1 MCIICCFSSVFL
13 LLFAAA
19 MTQETY
25 DYCSSI
31 VMTSSLSQSGIPLQI
46 NHPKE
51 VTLTWESVASGNKLE
66 ANGSN
71 HVSLSTYTGGGKA
84 VVWASVDS
92 NVPPK
97 CSAHS
102 LRTSTIAWWIPI
114 ASMAYFLTP
123 FKSKTFWI
131 LFFLL
136 GIYFSSTSSE
146 MMDCSCPTVHVRF
159 PMAFVSEVCVN
170 DEKCVP
176 ATCDLGFLAQEANDY
191 NKVSASN
198 RILFSDDVCT
208 VKKPEHW
215 DVWVF
220 HHFQTNITN
229 EEFYYIDSDNDG
241 LVNILEY
248 YSIELLPFV
257 NSTRSKRALA
267 SIDVTQIGS
276 DPTDP
281 DTDDDLLLDGFETFY
296 KMSPTKPDDSSAD
309 SDNDGISDLQE
320 QIYGTDPLNPDSDGD
335 GTTDGTEVKEQGDPS
350 DISDGGSNEHSS
362 SFAMIQL
369 TIGDHSGSHS
379 ERYNLH
385 VGGISHQSPGFGL
398 VGSGTYK
405 FVPGTYPTTV
415 QWVATNRGA
424 AGPDYDYTAK
434 VRKVSGEANVRIE
447 DPQRILGAYGD
458 SSFDR
463 TVGKKA
469 HLIVEAICKNNENDP
484 VECYKTCDECQRS
497 TERRWDSKK
506 NVCRSNVGNYSTPIV
521 PECPCHLCEKWYR
534 EELKDLEWL
543 HQMNSELPCPC
554 KAAISSFYTGLTTAN
569 QNSDVEWGMDL
580 ACSRNELP
588 ACSSYHPGAY
598 GCIRADWKTHRQQC
612 CYDRQLNWIKSG
624 LPAAGTPDKANSIWD
639 HKAADVK
646 PFNFCCSTCK
656 EKKYCDYYMGQGG
669 VRTGPDSCSNTI

>member
-1 MCIICCFSSVFL
+1 MSTIRCFSSVFL
-13 LLFAAA
+13 LFFAAA

-31 VMTSSLSQSGIPLQI
+31 VMTSSLSQSGIPLEI

-102 LRTSTIAWWIPI
+102 LRTSTLAWWIPI
-114 ASMAYFLTP
+114 AFMAYFFTP

-136 GIYFSSTSSE
+136 GIYFPWTSSE
-146 MMDCSCPTVHVRF
+146 IDCFCPTVHVRF

-176 ATCDLGFLAQEANDY
+176 ATCDLGFLTQEANDY

-198 RILFSDDVCT
+198 RILFSNDVCT

-215 DVWVF
+215 DAWVF
-220 HHFQTNITN
+220 HYFRMNITN

-248 YSIELLPFV
+248 YSIELLPLV
-257 NSTRSKRALA
+257 NSTRSKRALE

-350 DISDGGSNEHSS
+350 DISDGGSNAHSS

-385 VGGISHQSPGFGL
+385 VGGITHQSPGFGL

-405 FVPGTYPTTV
+405 FAPGTYPITV

-424 AGPDYDYTAK
+424 RGPDYEYTAK
-434 VRKVSGEANVRIE
+434 VRKVSGEAKIE
-447 DPQRILGAYGD
+447 VQDPQRILGAYTGGTT
-458 SSFDR
+458 DR

-469 HLIVEAICKNNENDP
+469 YLIVEAICKDNENDP
-484 VECYKTCDECQRS
+484 MECYKTCDECQRS

-506 NVCRSNVGNYSTPIV
+506 NVCRSNVGNYSTPNV

-534 EELKDLEWL
+534 EELKDLKWL

-569 QNSDVEWGMDL
+569 QNSDVDWGMDF
-580 ACSRNELP
+580 ACARNELP

-612 CYDRQLNWIKSG
+612 CYDRNLNWIKSG

-639 HKAADVK
+639 HKAADLK

-656 EKKYCDYYMGQGG
+656 VKEYCDYYMGKGG